1 MRIAK
6 IGIIGT
12 GWIAGAHIE
21 FYLQMPDVEVVACA
35 DLVPGKAE
43 AFKEKYGV
51 EGARC
56 YNSDVELLAAEK
68 DLDGVSICTYNRQHA
83 QPAID
88 ALNAGLH
95 VLLEKPFTVTLD
107 EVRDYVEVPT
117 AKITFGERIVKTF
130 KQSWKNFAEG
140 FQNFTVWFIGA
151 IPTFLVLAVIAGGVA
166 IIIVTTVK
174 RAKKKKNN

>member
-1 MRIAK
+1 MSFS
-6 IGIIGT
+6 T
-12 GWIAGAHIE
+12 
-21 FYLQMPDVEVVACA
+21 V
-35 DLVPGKAE
+35 
-43 AFKEKYGV
+43 
-51 EGARC
+51 
-56 YNSDVELLAAEK
+56 
-68 DLDGVSICTYNRQHA
+68 
-83 QPAID
+83 
-88 ALNAGLH
+88 
-95 VLLEKPFTVTLD
+95 TVTLD

-174 RAKKKKNN
+174 RAKKKKNNNE